1 LARGILGESMD
12 QPLTAEL
19 LWILSRGHY
28 TSRLVSIPEPVTKQ
42 MSSPLDDDELIFD
55 RSARDV
61 INLGNTIVED
71 NPDADEW
78 EVASGILAGAVQF
91 WLFSRQPCDDPMCE
105 SCAEI
110 STAAQRLGQLL
121 EEVNGFAAESD
132 YFHSPSDTNVGSA

>member
-1 LARGILGESMD
+1 MN
-12 QPLTAEL
+12 
-19 LWILSRGHY
+19 
-28 TSRLVSIPEPVTKQ
+28 
-42 MSSPLDDDELIFD
+42 SPSNDDELTFD
-55 RSARDV
+55 QSAHEV
-61 INLGNTIVED
+61 INLGNSIMDD

-121 EEVNGFAAESD
+121 GEVNEFAAESE
-132 YFHSPSDTNVGSA
+132 YFHSPSDTDVGTA